1 MRPLTRV
8 AGLLDE
14 LLSAAGCTDYLADD
28 DLSADLGLDSMQLG
42 KLVWSLA
49 DRLGVQLDLEQV
61 WLDELRTAADI
72 QAYFEQSRADG
83 PAVHG

>member
-1 MRPLTRV
+1 MRPLTKV

-14 LLSAAGCTDYLADD
+14 LLNAAGCADYPADD
-28 DLSADLGLDSMQLG
+28 DLIADLGLDSMQLG

-61 WLDELRTAADI
+61 WLGELRTAAGI

-83 PAVHG
+83 SAVHG